1 MSWSV
6 SAFGRASGVR
16 ESIAKQFAQ
25 GSKCM
30 EPEETM
36 RQAAAALLDSSLEAQ
51 DPSKVVE
58 ATASGSMSTDNGKVV
73 SNSLSIKIDPKW
85 GFIE

>member
-6 SAFGRASGVR
+6 SGFGKAPAVR

-36 RQAAAALLDSSLEAQ
+36 RQAAAALMESSLAAQ
-51 DPSKVVE
+51 EPSKVIEVS
-58 ATASGSMSTDNGKVV
+58 ASGSMSTDNGKVA
-73 SNSLSIKIDPKW
+73 SNSISIKIDPKW